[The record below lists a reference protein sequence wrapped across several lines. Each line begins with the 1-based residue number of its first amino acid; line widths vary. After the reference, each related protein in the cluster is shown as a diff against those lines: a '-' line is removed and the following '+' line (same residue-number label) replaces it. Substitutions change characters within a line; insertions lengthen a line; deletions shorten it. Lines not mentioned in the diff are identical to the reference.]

1 MRDSTT
7 PTLVQV
13 RTRRNRFHEVVE
25 LDSRGRKFVELITR
39 GDPDY
44 PAAGVLDI
52 YAAGQKVA
60 GWTRRSCR
68 ALFASPA
75 VQKAIAEFEASQ
87 AAERTKP

>member
-1 MRDSTT
+1 MSDSKT
-7 PTLVQV
+7 PV
-13 RTRRNRFHEVVE
+13 RARRSRLDQVVE
-25 LDSRGRKFVELITR
+25 LDSRGRKFVELITL

-75 VQKAIAEFEASQ
+75 VQKAIAEFEASR
-87 AAERTKP
+87 AGDTTKS

>member
-1 MRDSTT
+1 VT
-7 PTLVQV
+7 
-13 RTRRNRFHEVVE
+13 E
-25 LDSRGRKFVELITR
+25 LDSRGHKFVELITR
-39 GDPDY
+39 GDPDC

-75 VQKAIAEFEASQ
+75 VQRAIAAFQASR
-87 AAERTKP
+87 AGDTTKS